1 MTAMRLADDELGD
14 ERQWSIDARVDVARP
29 GIEAIARTLYG
40 SGHDIGSLVESLL
53 GDVRAASAARPAP
66 LRELD
71 VQRATNPDWFLQS
84 DQIGYVAYA
93 DRFGGTIDGVVEH
106 LEYLTELRVTYL
118 HLMKVIK
125 ARSGAN
131 DGGYAV
137 VDYGDVDPAL
147 GTRKDLEKL
156 ADELRRRGISL
167 CIDVVINHTA
177 REHPWA
183 RAAASGSKRHQAYYH
198 VFADRTLP
206 DRYERNLPEV
216 FPEIAPGN
224 FTWEPDMGTNGEGAW
239 VWTTFNTY
247 QWDLNYA
254 NPAVFREALRV
265 VLDLANLGVDVM
277 RLDAVAF
284 TWKRLGTDC
293 QNQPEAHLIAQL
305 LRALVAIAAPAV
317 LLKAEAIVPP
327 DQLVPYLGAHQRQR
341 RECQVA
347 YHNQLMVMLWSSLA
361 SQDARLATE
370 ALSALPP
377 TPADATWVTY
387 LRCHDDIGWAV
398 SDRDADAAQMSA
410 DGHRRFLASFYSGQF
425 PGSYAEG
432 GHFSSNP
439 ASGDVR
445 TTGSAAAL
453 CGISSARRS
462 VVANPTDAQAAA
474 ALDLAIR
481 RLLLAYGVVISFGG
495 IPLIYMGDELALDN
509 DVSYLDDPMLA
520 DDSRWMN
527 RPWMDWNL
535 AERRRIPGT
544 VEHRVFGALQR
555 MIDVRRVSPV
565 LSGGGRTWIH
575 RYAAPSVL
583 AWAHH
588 HPRHGMFFG
597 VANFAEVQA
606 RIPKWCL
613 GHAGLVRPVDVLG
626 SGHTQVVGDDLV
638 IEPLGVAWYIDAA
651 ESLVWP
657 AGAD

>member
-1 MTAMRLADDELGD
+1 MIRTRPADDEPGD
-14 ERQWSIDARVDVARP
+14 ERQWSLEARVDLARP
-29 GIEAIARTLYG
+29 AIEAIARTLYG
-40 SGHDIGSLVESLL
+40 GRHDIELLVETWF
-53 GDVRAASAARPAP
+53 GDVRAAAGARPAS

-71 VQRATNPDWFLQS
+71 VRRSTNPDWFLMT

-93 DRFGGTIDGVVEH
+93 DRFGGTIDGVGTH
-106 LEYLTELRVTYL
+106 LDYLSELRVTYF
-118 HLMKVIK
+118 HLMKVIR
-125 ARSGAN
+125 ARQGAN

-137 VDYGDVDPAL
+137 VDYGDVDSAL
-147 GTRKDLEKL
+147 GTRKDLENL

-167 CIDVVINHTA
+167 CLDVVINHTA

-183 RAAASGSKRHQAYYH
+183 RAAAAGSEPHRAYYH
-198 VFADRTLP
+198 VFPDRTLP
-206 DRYERNLPEV
+206 DRYEQHLPEV

-224 FTWEPDMGTNGEGAW
+224 FTWEPDMGAEGTGAW

-254 NPAVFREALRV
+254 NPDVFREALRV

-277 RLDAVAF
+277 RLDAIAF

-305 LRALVAIAAPAV
+305 LRALVAIAAPGV
-317 LLKAEAIVPP
+317 LLKAEAIVSPE
-327 DQLVPYLGAHQRQR
+327 QLVPYLGAHQRQR
-341 RECQVA
+341 RECHVA
-347 YHNQLMVMLWSSLA
+347 YHNQLMVMLWSSIA

-398 SDRDADAAQMSA
+398 SDRDADAAEMSA
-410 DGHRRFLASFYSGQF
+410 EGHRRFLASFYSGGF
-425 PGSYAEG
+425 PASYAEG
-432 GHFSSNP
+432 GLFSSNP

-453 CGISSARRS
+453 CGISSARTA
-462 VVANPTDAQAAA
+462 VAANPTDPHAAA
-474 ALDLAIR
+474 MLDLAVR

-509 DVSYLDDPMLA
+509 DLSYLDDPMLA

-527 RPWMDWNL
+527 RPWMDWAL
-535 AERRRIPGT
+535 AERRKVPGT

-555 MIDVRRVSPV
+555 MIDVRRVTPM
-565 LSGGGRTWIH
+565 LAGGGRTWIH
-575 RYAAPSVL
+575 RYDAPSVL
-583 AWAHH
+583 AWAHD
-588 HPRHGMFFG
+588 HPRHGVFFG
-597 VANFAEVQA
+597 VVNFAEVAA
-606 RIPKWCL
+606 RIPSSCF
-613 GHAGLVRPVDVLG
+613 GYAGLLRPLDVLG
-626 SGHTQVVGDDLV
+626 SGLARVVGDDLV
-638 IEPLGVAWYIDAA
+638 IEPLGIAWYTDAA
-651 ESLVWP
+651 ESSVCP
-657 AGAD
+657 VGAD

>member
-1 MTAMRLADDELGD
+1 MTPTRLVDGEAGD
-14 ERQWSIDARVDVARP
+14 ERQWSLDARVDLATP
-29 GIEAIARTLYG
+29 AIEAITRSLYG
-40 SGHDIGSLVESLL
+40 GRHDVGLLVDSLL
-53 GDVRAASAARPAP
+53 DDVRAAAAARPAS

-71 VQRATNPDWFLQS
+71 TRRTTDPDWFLRS

-93 DRFGGTIDGVVEH
+93 DRFGGTIDGVGEH
-106 LEYLTELRVTYL
+106 LDYLTELRVTYL

-125 ARSGAN
+125 ARDGAN

-147 GTRKDLEKL
+147 GTRKDIEHL

-167 CIDVVINHTA
+167 CLDVVINHTA

-183 RAAASGSKRHQAYYH
+183 RAAAAGSERHRGYYH

-206 DRYERNLPEV
+206 DRYEQCLPEV

-224 FTWEPDMGTNGEGAW
+224 FTWEPDMGPEAEGAW

-254 NPAVFREALRV
+254 NPDVFREALRV

-277 RLDAVAF
+277 RLDAIAF

-305 LRALVAIAAPAV
+305 LRALVGIAAPAV

-327 DQLVPYLGAHQRQR
+327 EQLVPYLGAHQRQR
-341 RECQVA
+341 PECQVA

-398 SDRDADAAQMSA
+398 SDRDADAAEMSA
-410 DGHRRFLASFYSGQF
+410 DGHRRFLASFYAGEY

-432 GHFSSNP
+432 GLFSANP

-453 CGISSARRS
+453 CGISAARRA
-462 VVANPTDAQAAA
+462 VAANPTEAQAAA
-474 ALDLAIR
+474 TLDLAVR

-527 RPWMDWNL
+527 RPWMDWTL
-535 AERRRIPGT
+535 ADRRRSPGT

-555 MIDVRRVSPV
+555 MIDVRRATPA
-565 LSGGGRTWIH
+565 LSGGGQTWIH
-575 RYAAPSVL
+575 RYDAPSVL

-588 HPRHGMFFG
+588 HPRHGAFFG
-597 VANFAEVQA
+597 VANFAEIPA
-606 RIPKWCL
+606 RLASSCL
-613 GHAGLVRPVDVLG
+613 SHAGLGRPIDVLG
-626 SGHTQVVGDDLV
+626 DGQARVVGDDLIV
-638 IEPLGVAWYIDAA
+638 EPLGLAWYVDAA
-651 ESLVWP
+651 ESPVWP
-657 AGAD
+657 TGSG